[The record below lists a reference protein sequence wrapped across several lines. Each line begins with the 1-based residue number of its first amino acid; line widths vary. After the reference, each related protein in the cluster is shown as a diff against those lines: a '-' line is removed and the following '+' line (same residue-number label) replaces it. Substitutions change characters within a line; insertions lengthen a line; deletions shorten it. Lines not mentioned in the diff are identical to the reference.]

1 MAFKLL
7 EKGLAGY
14 VIIQMNDGIH
24 AHKNNNKMVSYCF
37 AVYISVF
44 FNTIH
49 QSVVKMQ
56 LKIII
61 D

>member
-1 MAFKLL
+1 M
-7 EKGLAGY
+7 GLAGY
-14 VIIQMNDGIH
+14 VIINLNDGIIH

-56 LKIII
+56 LEIIV

>member
-1 MAFKLL
+1 MVFKLL

-14 VIIQMNDGIH
+14 VIIKMNDGIH

-49 QSVVKMQ
+49 QSVDKMQ
-56 LKIII
+56 LKIIL